1 MIYQTVGLTFL
12 SFLSAIQGKI
22 YFKEDFNDASWSK
35 RWVTSDMGGKPA
47 AEIGEFKQTAGEWFG
62 DASDKGIQTSED
74 ARFYGISAKMDSPFT
89 NKDKE
94 LVLQMS
100 VKHEQDLDCGGAY
113 IKLMGPD
120 VDQAK
125 FGGETPY
132 QIMFGP
138 DICGYSNRKTHAIF
152 NYEPK
157 NENLLIKDEL
167 KVETDKLTHLY
178 TLVVK
183 PDNTFEVFI
192 DLESV
197 RNGSLEAGWDFLLP
211 KEIPDPAI
219 SKPADWVDE
228 KKIADPDDKKPDG
241 YDDIPA
247 EIPDPDA
254 KKPDDWDDEEDG
266 EWESPN
272 IDNPEY
278 KGPWSPK
285 MIDNPAYKG
294 EWEHPL
300 IPNPDYKED
309 KELYMRCKD
318 CTHVGFELWQV
329 KSGTIFDDIIVTD
342 SFKEAKEYAEKT
354 FAKKKGPEKE
364 MYDAK
369 EAEKKA
375 EADRV
380 AAENAAAA
388 DEEDE
393 DDEDDEHDEL

>member
-1 MIYQTVGLTFL
+1 
-12 SFLSAIQGKI
+12 
-22 YFKEDFNDASWSK
+22 
-35 RWVTSDMGGKPA
+35 MGGKPA

-388 DEEDE
+388 DEDE
-393 DDEDDEHDEL
+393 DDEEDDEHDEL

>member
-1 MIYQTVGLTFL
+1 
-12 SFLSAIQGKI
+12 
-22 YFKEDFNDASWSK
+22 
-35 RWVTSDMGGKPA
+35 MG
-47 AEIGEFKQTAGEWFG
+47 
-62 DASDKGIQTSED
+62 GIQTSQD

-94 LVLQMS
+94 LVVQMS

-113 IKLMGPD
+113 IKLLGPE

-152 NYEPK
+152 HYEPK
-157 NENLLIKDEL
+157 KENLLIKDDL

-197 RNGSLEAGWDFLLP
+197 RTGTLEEGWDFLLP
-211 KEIPDPAI
+211 KQIPDPAI

-228 KKIADPDDKKPDG
+228 KKIPDPDD
-241 YDDIPA
+241 
-247 EIPDPDA
+247 

-285 MIDNPAYKG
+285 MIDNP
-294 EWEHPL
+294 
-300 IPNPDYKED
+300 DYKED
-309 KELYMRCKD
+309 KDLYLRCKE

-354 FAKKKGPEKE
+354 FTKKKGPEKE

>member
-113 IKLMGPD
+113 IKMMGPD

>member
-1 MIYQTVGLTFL
+1 
-12 SFLSAIQGKI
+12 
-22 YFKEDFNDASWSK
+22 
-35 RWVTSDMGGKPA
+35 MGGKPA

-294 EWEHPL
+294 EWEHPV

-388 DEEDE
+388 DEEE
-393 DDEDDEHDEL
+393 DDEEDDEHDEL

>member
-1 MIYQTVGLTFL
+1 
-12 SFLSAIQGKI
+12 
-22 YFKEDFNDASWSK
+22 
-35 RWVTSDMGGKPA
+35 MG
-47 AEIGEFKQTAGEWFG
+47 
-62 DASDKGIQTSED
+62 
-74 ARFYGISAKMDSPFT
+74 
-89 NKDKE
+89 
-94 LVLQMS
+94 
-100 VKHEQDLDCGGAY
+100 
-113 IKLMGPD
+113 GPD

-211 KEIPDPAI
+211 KQIPDPAV
-219 SKPADWVDE
+219 SKPSDWVDE
-228 KKIADPDDKKPDG
+228 KKIPDPDDKKPDG

-266 EWESPN
+266 EWE
-272 IDNPEY
+272 
-278 KGPWSPK
+278 
-285 MIDNPAYKG
+285 
-294 EWEHPL
+294 HPL

-309 KELYMRCKD
+309 KELYVRCKD

-329 KSGTIFDDIIVTD
+329 KSGTLFDDIIVTD

-354 FAKKKGPEKE
+354 YKKKKGPEKE

-375 EADRV
+375 EADRQ
-380 AAENAAAA
+380 AAESAAA
-388 DEEDE
+388 DEED
-393 DDEDDEHDEL
+393 DDEDEEHDEL

>member
-1 MIYQTVGLTFL
+1 
-12 SFLSAIQGKI
+12 
-22 YFKEDFNDASWSK
+22 
-35 RWVTSDMGGKPA
+35 MGGKPA

-74 ARFYGISAKMDSPFT
+74 ARFYGLSAKMDSPFT
-89 NKDKE
+89 NEDKE

-197 RNGSLEAGWDFLLP
+197 RSGSLESGWDFLLA

-309 KELYMRCKD
+309 KELYKRCKD

-375 EADRV
+375 ESDRV
-380 AAENAAAA
+380 AAENAAA
-388 DEEDE
+388 DEEEDE
-393 DDEDDEHDEL
+393 EDDEHDEL